1 MLPKQLLK
9 QMVDFNKTAFEN
21 SFNAM
26 VTLQEQMEKMAG
38 AYMDQMTGVSAET
51 KKAVHEWT
59 KMYKKG
65 LEDFKKMM
73 DDNYKKLD
81 SFLAEG
87 K

>member
-1 MLPKQLLK
+1 MLPKQILK
-9 QMVDFNKTAFEN
+9 QMADFNKTAFEN

-26 VTLQEQMEKMAG
+26 VALQGQMEKMAE
-38 AYMDQMTGVSAET
+38 AYMDQMTGVSGET
-51 KKAVHEWT
+51 KKAVDEWT